1 MNDTIA
7 DVIKKA
13 IFRNS
18 IGSLIITVIKW
29 YLIIIGTMIALLL
42 IFGTIIANHATDADT
57 EFYHQQCLK
66 YNTACNVWH
75 LKAHDGL

>member
-1 MNDTIA
+1 
-7 DVIKKA
+7 
-13 IFRNS
+13 
-18 IGSLIITVIKW
+18 
-29 YLIIIGTMIALLL
+29 MIALLL